1 MLFVGVVVGFGDEF
15 VGFDGG
21 GEDVVFD
28 DGAVVGGFDF
38 LEEAEGFEAGAEVA
52 DFDDEVGFVEDDVDA
67 GAGIFGGEAVFHGEG
82 L

>member
-1 MLFVGVVVGFGDEF
+1 M
-15 VGFDGG
+15 
-21 GEDVVFD
+21 
-28 DGAVVGGFDF
+28 
-38 LEEAEGFEAGAEVA
+38 EEAEGFEAGAEVA